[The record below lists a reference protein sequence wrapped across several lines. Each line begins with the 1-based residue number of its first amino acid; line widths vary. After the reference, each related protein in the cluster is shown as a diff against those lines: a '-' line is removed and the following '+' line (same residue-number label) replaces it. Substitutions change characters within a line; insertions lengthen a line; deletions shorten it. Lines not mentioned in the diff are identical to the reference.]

1 MVDEIVT
8 SPVKKKMG
16 LGDSLYRH
24 TKTVEDEEKELE
36 DLIKVENKKQKLQDQ
51 KAEQE
56 AEELAEPTDPEEKS
70 FKKRYGDLRRHS
82 QKQKTQ
88 FDKRLSE
95 LEQQLSESTKKQIKL
110 PKTEA
115 ELANWAKQYPD
126 VAAIVE
132 SIAIKKAGEQSKTIE
147 ARVDELNKLQRSAE
161 RATAEAKLIQ
171 LHPDFE
177 DIRSTDEFHAWAEL
191 QPKWVQDALYENDS
205 DAEAAGRVIDLYKLD
220 NKIKTKTAK
229 SKSNK
234 DAARS
239 VSTNGTRAERD
250 IEDNTGTWSEST
262 VEKMSMA
269 EYEKNQDSIME
280 AIRSGTFV
288 YDISGAARL

>member
-1 MVDEIVT
+1 MAEEIVT
-8 SPVKKKMG
+8 NPVKKKLG

-24 TKTVEDEEKELE
+24 AKTVEDEEKELE
-36 DLIKVENKKQKLQDQ
+36 DLVKVETKKQKLQEQ
-51 KAEQE
+51 KAAQE

-82 QKQKTQ
+82 QKQKAE
-88 FDKRLSE
+88 FDKRLST
-95 LEQQLSESTKKQIKL
+95 LEQQLSAATKKQIKL

-132 SIAIKKAGEQSKTIE
+132 TIAIKKAGEQSKTIE

-161 RATAEAKLIQ
+161 RATAEAKLIH

-177 DIRSTDEFHAWAEL
+177 DIRSTDEFHTWAEI
-191 QPKWVQDALYENDS
+191 QPKWVQAALYDNDS
-205 DAEAAGRVIDLYKLD
+205 DAEAAGRAIDLYKLD

-239 VSTNGTRAERD
+239 VSTYGTKVERD
-250 IEDNTGTWSEST
+250 IEDNTGTWREST
-262 VEKMSMA
+262 VEQMSTV
-269 EYEKNQDSIME
+269 EYEKNQESIMD

>member
-1 MVDEIVT
+1 
-8 SPVKKKMG
+8 MG
-16 LGDSLYRH
+16 LGESLYRH

-36 DLIKVENKKQKLQDQ
+36 DLVKVETKKQKLQEQ

-56 AEELAEPTDPEEKS
+56 AEELAEPSDPEEKS

-82 QKQKTQ
+82 QKQKAES
-88 FDKRLSE
+88 DKRLSE
-95 LEQQLSESTKKQIKL
+95 LEQQLSAATKKQIKL

-115 ELANWAKQYPD
+115 ELASWAKQYPD

-132 SIAIKKAGEQSKTIE
+132 SIAIKKAGEQSKNIE

-177 DIRSTDEFHAWAEL
+177 DIRSTEEFHAWAEV

-205 DAEAAGRVIDLYKLD
+205 DAEAAGRAIDLYKLD
-220 NKIKTKTAK
+220 NKIKTTAK

-239 VSTNGTRAERD
+239 VSTYGTRVERD
-250 IEDNTGTWSEST
+250 IDDNTGTWREST
-262 VEKMSMA
+262 VDKMTTG
-269 EYEKNQDSIME
+269 EYEKNQESIMD